1 MGDAR
6 PTSPLPKPVSIKSPQ
21 KSNASKKFL
30 TIKCEKSGFQRKCLY
45 CPLGGQV
52 FGQGWT
58 NSRMTLATLSEDVLE
73 LVTKASV
80 VTLSSV
86 VPWTTLV

>member
-21 KSNASKKFL
+21 KSNTSKKFL

-86 VPWTTLV
+86 VPWATLV